1 MYVLAGGRRR
11 ERAKQT
17 HRKDRLSHSQ
27 VEQNRVK
34 IELFFFSRFIQHVS
48 PLLYNG
54 GATAAVAT
62 DNPTRVCVCFLVYDY
77 NDDDDLLLVY
87 RRSIEIRHKE
97 RERETTTTTSSLSI
111 RTVKR

>member
-1 MYVLAGGRRR
+1 MYWQEEEGGR
-11 ERAKQT
+11 EPNKHIGKTDSLT
-17 HRKDRLSHSQ
+17 HKSSR
-27 VEQNRVK
+27 
-34 IELFFFSRFIQHVS
+34 IESKSSCFFFSRFIQHVS